1 MNHTT
6 DQQLLEALEALE
18 AGTPVPEILSH
29 YPAEVA
35 QELRPVLELTLQL
48 EQRKLQPTNWSR
60 MQSKQKF
67 LEQAQALK
75 NRPVT
80 NGLVFLWQRLLALT
94 PALALGVVLVIFGT
108 GWLAQ
113 YALPGD
119 SLYST
124 KRLLEYGQAWR
135 QNDPAGLY
143 ALETEHNQE
152 RIREVYLL
160 LANQRTEGVIF
171 EGLVESINGEVW
183 TIEGLTVVVNEQT
196 RLNNPPVGV
205 QQIVRVEGQTAIG
218 RVQALTI
225 TPLTAPVVL
234 PTVPPTPTLA
244 PVEPFI
250 TVQATPTVEK
260 TRPGEVT
267 PTNTLQTTV
276 TATRPPSV
284 TSTPTR
290 QPTPLPTTTFAP
302 SPTAVIL
309 PTATPL
315 PPNNE
320 NGNEGNSNESNNND
334 DDNSNNDDDDNG
346 SGNSN
351 DNDDD
356 HSGGGGD
363 DDDDNN

>member
-6 DQQLLEALEALE
+6 EQQLLEALEALE
-18 AGTPVPEILSH
+18 AGTPLPEILSH

-67 LEQAQALK
+67 LAQAQAIK

-80 NGLVFLWQRLLALT
+80 NGLTFLWQRLLALT
-94 PALALGVVLVIFGT
+94 PAFVLGTVLVIFGT
-108 GWLAQ
+108 GWFAQ

-119 SLYST
+119 TLYST

-135 QNDPAGLY
+135 LTDPAELY
-143 ALETEHNQE
+143 ALEAEHNQE

-160 LANQRTEGVIF
+160 LAEQRTEGVIF

-183 TIEGLTVVVNEQT
+183 TVEGLTVVVNEQT
-196 RLNNPPVGV
+196 RLNNPPIGV
-205 QQIVRVEGQTAIG
+205 QQMVRVEGQTAVG

-225 TPLTAPVVL
+225 TPLTAPVV
-234 PTVPPTPTLA
+234 VPPVLPTPTLA
-244 PVEPFI
+244 PVVPSA
-250 TVQATPTVEK
+250 TVQ
-260 TRPGEVT
+260 VT
-267 PTNTLQTTV
+267 PTMTQTRPVEVTTTPTLQPTV
-276 TATRPPSV
+276 TTTPLPAATV
-284 TSTPTR
+284 TPTR
-290 QPTPLPTTTFAP
+290 QPTVLPTATFAP

-320 NGNEGNSNESNNND
+320 NGNEENSNESNNND
-334 DDNSNNDDDDNG
+334 DDNGNDDDDDNS

-351 DNDDD
+351 DDDDD